1 VGASGTKPTLGQ
13 ETIGQE
19 TIAAHSPPDSQNS
32 LQVPLRLLVLMPV
45 YEDWTSAAEVCRRID
60 SSFPASWPVKLHIVL
75 INDGSRTPCQ
85 PAFGSIELNLIEDI
99 SVLELHRNLGHQRA
113 IAIGLAYVA
122 ANLPADG
129 ALVMDADGED
139 PPEQIPDLIREAQRQ
154 RFSAVVFAERGRRV
168 EGWKFQAFYFLYRVL
183 HYILTGRKIR
193 VGNFSFL
200 PQRLL
205 QSLITYPELWN
216 HYAAAVLQSRL
227 PRAMTRLDRG
237 KRIQGKS
244 RMGFVDL
251 VMHGMSALFAY
262 HDLVSTRLLMGNF
275 VLILISGAIILALM
289 ASRGVAAALTPGA
302 AAIAI
307 LTIVGQ
313 FSTLSLLAIFLAV
326 MNRSSYQFLPSRDYV
341 HFVRGLVKIAGR
353 QPREART
360 GSARSAHSQD

>member
-1 VGASGTKPTLGQ
+1 
-13 ETIGQE
+13 
-19 TIAAHSPPDSQNS
+19 
-32 LQVPLRLLVLMPV
+32 MPV
-45 YEDWTSAAEVCRRID
+45 YEDWASAAEVCRRID
-60 SSFPASWPVKLHIVL
+60 SSFPASWPVELHVVL
-75 INDGSRTPCQ
+75 IDDGSRTPPQ
-85 PAFGSIELNLIEDI
+85 PAFDSIELNLIEDI
-99 SVLELHRNLGHQRA
+99 SVLGLHRNLGHQRA

-122 ANLPADG
+122 ANLPAD
-129 ALVMDADGED
+129 AVLVMDADGED

-168 EGWKFQAFYFLYRVL
+168 EGWRFQAFYFLYRVL

-200 PQRLL
+200 PWSLL

-237 KRIQGKS
+237 TRIQGKS
-244 RMGFVDL
+244 RMSFVDL

-275 VLILISGAIILALM
+275 ILILISGAIILALM
-289 ASRGVAAALTPGA
+289 ASRGIAVALTPGT

-307 LTIVGQ
+307 LIVVGQ

-326 MNRSSYQFLPSRDYV
+326 MNRSSYQFLPARDHV
-341 HFVRGLVKIAGR
+341 HFVRGLFRMSGKPA
-353 QPREART
+353 RETKARP
-360 GSARSAHSQD
+360 ARSADSQT